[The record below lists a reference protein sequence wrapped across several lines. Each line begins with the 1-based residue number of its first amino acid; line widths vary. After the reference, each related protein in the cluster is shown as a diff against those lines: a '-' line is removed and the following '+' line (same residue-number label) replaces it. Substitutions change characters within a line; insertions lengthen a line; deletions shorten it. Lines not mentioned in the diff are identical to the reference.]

1 MCSSQSM
8 AIDSA
13 CRSLR
18 LRSAW
23 AGVSPLPTTGSSQL
37 KPMYQLFASIVVGSL
52 MPFSR
57 YSLSFFL
64 SSPIATIIAV
74 P

>member
-1 MCSSQSM
+1 M

-13 CRSLR
+13 WRSLR
-18 LRSAW
+18 LRSACS
-23 AGVSPLPTTGSSQL
+23 GVSPLPTTGSSQL
-37 KPMYQLFASIVVGSL
+37 KPMYQLLASIVVGSL

-57 YSLSFFL
+57 YSFSFSFE
-64 SSPIATIIAV
+64 SPIATSIVV

>member
-1 MCSSQSM
+1 VLFPVDGDRQRLPQL
-8 AIDSA
+8 AIA
-13 CRSLR
+13 LR
-18 LRSAW
+18 L

-57 YSLSFFL
+57 YSFSFFL